1 MGLGETHDSPI
12 GGGAL
17 VSTELFTGITVFVLA
32 LLVGFEVISK
42 IPSTLHT
49 PMMSGANAI
58 HGVVIVGAILT
69 ATAADTPIG
78 YLLAGIASRVRRGQ
92 RGRRLPRDRSDAAD
106 VPGAEEPAGR
116 PRRRNP

>member
-1 MGLGETHDSPI
+1 M
-12 GGGAL
+12 
-17 VSTELFTGITVFVLA
+17 STELFTGITVFVLA

-78 YLLAGIASRVRRGQ
+78 YLLAGIASAFAAANVVG
-92 RGRRLPRDRSDAAD
+92 GYLVTDRMLRMFRAPKPARI
-106 VPGAEEPAGR
+106 VEAKEPTK
-116 PRRRNP
+116 

>member
-1 MGLGETHDSPI
+1 M
-12 GGGAL
+12 
-17 VSTELFTGITVFVLA
+17 STELFTGITVFVLA

-69 ATAADTPIG
+69 ATAADSPIG
-78 YLLAGIASRVRRGQ
+78 YLLAGIASAFAAANVVGGYLVTDRMLRMFRAPKNRR
-92 RGRRLPRDRSDAAD
+92 P
-106 VPGAEEPAGR
+106 AETKESAK
-116 PRRRNP
+116 

>member
-1 MGLGETHDSPI
+1 M
-12 GGGAL
+12 
-17 VSTELFTGITVFVLA
+17 STELFTGITVFVLA

-69 ATAADTPIG
+69 ATAADTPVG
-78 YLLAGIASRVRRGQ
+78 YLLAGIASAFAAANVVG
-92 RGRRLPRDRSDAAD
+92 GYLVTDRMLRMFRAPKS
-106 VPGAEEPAGR
+106 GR
-116 PRRRNP
+116 PATAKEQAK

>member
-1 MGLGETHDSPI
+1 MS
-12 GGGAL
+12 A
-17 VSTELFTGITVFVLA
+17 ELFTGITVFVLA

-69 ATAADTPIG
+69 ATAADTPLG
-78 YLLAGIASRVRRGQ
+78 YLLAGIASAFAAANVVGGYLVTDRMLRMFRAPKG
-92 RGRRLPRDRSDAAD
+92 GRAREL
-106 VPGAEEPAGR
+106 EER
-116 PRRRNP
+116 TK